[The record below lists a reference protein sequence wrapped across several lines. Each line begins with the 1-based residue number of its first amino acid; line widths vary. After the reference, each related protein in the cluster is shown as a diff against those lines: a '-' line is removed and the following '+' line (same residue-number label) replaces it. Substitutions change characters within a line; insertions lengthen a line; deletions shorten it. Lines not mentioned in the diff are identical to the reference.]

1 MHLSRLLAAA
11 LCMGT
16 PALAEVKS
24 SSPTGFQVERR
35 AVVPATPAQV
45 YAQIGRIGEW
55 WDLAHSYSGKA
66 ENLKLELRG
75 GGCFCETLNNGGSVE
90 HLRVVYADPDSEIRL
105 HGSLGPFQSMAVT
118 GTLIWSFK
126 PASGGTE
133 IVQSYV
139 VSGPVSGGADKIAPL
154 VDEVL
159 GGHFERLRQKL
170 GG

>member
-1 MHLSRLLAAA
+1 MRILRLLAVIA
-11 LCMGT
+11 LMSS

-24 SSPTGFQVERR
+24 SSATGFLVERR

-45 YAQIGRIGEW
+45 HAQIGRI
-55 WDLAHSYSGKA
+55 GKA
-66 ENLKLELRG
+66 ENLKLDLRA
-75 GGCFCETLNNGGSVE
+75 GGCLCETLNNGGSVE
-90 HLRVVYADPDSEIRL
+90 HLRVVYDDPDSEIRL

-126 PASGGTE
+126 PVAEGTE

-139 VSGPVSGGADKIAPL
+139 VSGPVTGGADKIAPL
-154 VDEVL
+154 VDQVL
-159 GGHFERLRQKL
+159 GGHFDRLRKKL